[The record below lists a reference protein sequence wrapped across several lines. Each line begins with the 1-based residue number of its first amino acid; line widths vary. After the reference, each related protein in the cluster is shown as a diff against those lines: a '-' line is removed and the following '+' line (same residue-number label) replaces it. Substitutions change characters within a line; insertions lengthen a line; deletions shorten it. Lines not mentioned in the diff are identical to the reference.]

1 MSKFETI
8 LHSNGKRTTSTND
21 ASFNTEVTLEKEA
34 LQASKHALHELNQNK
49 TNQKSMAEHVASGYL
64 MDGTKQ
70 MIEYANLYKKS
81 FNEMV
86 NLQTI
91 LTDNAKLLT
100 QKSKDYSNQ
109 VGEALAR
116 IDKVLVKDFEAKLI
130 LLERFVI
137 ASKEMAEL
145 EKLGTLTK
153 VANSFY
159 KGN

>member
-21 ASFNTEVTLEKEA
+21 ASFDTEVTSEKEA

-49 TNQKSMAEHVASGYL
+49 TNQKSMAEYVASEYL

-86 NLQTI
+86 KLQTT

-116 IDKVLVKDFEAKLI
+116 IDKVLVKDFETKLI
-130 LLERFVI
+130 LLERFVV
-137 ASKEMAEL
+137 ASKEIVEL
-145 EKLGTLTK
+145 EKSGALAK
-153 VANSFY
+153 VANSFF
-159 KGN
+159 KGH